1 MTMSKKDLV
10 PHARLASHDVAD
22 VEPAMGPDTAPILT
36 VDELADLLRLN
47 RKTVYDA
54 IKAGEIPGVRRIG
67 TRYRISRSA
76 VLSWLAEGHGRVSP
90 KRRRK

>member
-1 MTMSKKDLV
+1 MNSSRSD
-10 PHARLASHDVAD
+10 ASAAGSDGQAISSV
-22 VEPAMGPDTAPILT
+22 LT